1 MKQKREVIIFA
12 VMFLFL
18 SVTSVFAQVGV
29 SSSSVSRSKPTESQ
43 EKNRVGTSSGSVS
56 YTRDAVENNYNQPS
70 YQPNYQPSYQPNYQ
84 PANNYFANLLKSNEI
99 HVEEFINYHKHQ
111 LPLPKAGQAIAMDV
125 RWGGEQ
131 IALTNSQG
139 VLQIGLSTSFTNDR
153 QNLPPVNL
161 SIVIDRSGSM
171 ADDAKLEKV
180 KSALIT
186 LVNQL
191 KNGDVLSLVTYD
203 TNAQV
208 LWPAQYL
215 TGNRHTLINAISS
228 IQPNGSTNLHAG
240 LMLGYQ
246 EAVKYYRKDATNRV
260 VLLTDGIA
268 NAGVTST
275 NQIARESQRFND
287 RGVDLS
293 TIGVGRDLN
302 EDLLRQLANS
312 GRGLYHFVADAQD
325 VEKIFVKEVSSLV
338 AAVARRVRLHVEYD
352 PALQLNHLYGYQPN
366 HQHDSFSIMLDN
378 LNLGATQVVMMQFGL
393 KRANREITNRRLPVR
408 VTLYYDDIAQKRS
421 ISESEQA
428 FIQVT
433 ETSNVNALMDEE
445 VKKNFTIACLSQAL
459 KDMVAAYELHNRQLA
474 SHIANSTINQVYS
487 SYPTMSDK
495 DISYILNI
503 IQDYQEKLG
512 LGNVERNTSYGGR

>member
-1 MKQKREVIIFA
+1 MKQKREVIIIFA
-12 VMFLFL
+12 VMFIFF
-18 SVTSVFAQVGV
+18 SVTSIFAQVGI
-29 SSSSVSRSKPTESQ
+29 SSSSVSRSKPTENQ

-56 YTRDAVENNYNQPS
+56 YSKDAVENNYNQPS
-70 YQPNYQPSYQPNYQ
+70 YQPSYQ
-84 PANNYFANLLKSNEI
+84 PANSSYIANLLKSNEI
-99 HVEEFINYHKHQ
+99 YVEEFINYHKHQ

-131 IALTNSQG
+131 ISMSKPEG
-139 VLQIGLSTSFTNDR
+139 VLQIGLSTSFSNDR
-153 QNLPPVNL
+153 QHLPPVNL

-191 KNGDVLSLVTYD
+191 KDGDILSLVTYD
-203 TNAQV
+203 TGARV

-240 LMLGYQ
+240 LILGYQ

-260 VLLTDGIA
+260 ILLTDGIA
-268 NAGVTST
+268 NMGVTSPE
-275 NQIARESQRFND
+275 QISRESRGFND
-287 RGVDLS
+287 RGIDLS

-312 GRGLYHFVADAQD
+312 GRGLFHFVADAED
-325 VEKIFVKEVSSLV
+325 VEKIFIKEVSSLV

-352 PALQLNHLYGYQPN
+352 PALQLTHLYGYKPN
-366 HQHDSFSIMLDN
+366 YQQNSFSIVLDN
-378 LNLGATQVVMMQFGL
+378 LNLGATQVIMMQFGL
-393 KRANREITNRRLPVR
+393 KPANREITNRRLPVR

-433 ETSNVNALMDEE
+433 EKYNVNTLADDE
-445 VKKNFTIACLSQAL
+445 VKKNFTIATLAQAL
-459 KDMVAAYELHNRQLA
+459 KDMVTAYEQHNRQQA
-474 SHIANSTINQVYS
+474 SHIASSTINQAYN

-503 IQDYQEKLG
+503 VQDYQAKLG